1 MSSSSS
7 HSVPDCCT
15 AIESELLNSDQNP
28 DFRSFTRPPE
38 GRCNNLHQNV
48 PLSISLPQASF
59 FHLIVDLPSQ
69 LLFHYSHQAC
79 YAPLHSSSIL
89 LITANKCFQN
99 HRRHLTMHFILRRPR
114 QHSSDA
120 FISATTGTQHLV
132 SRFSHSFFDVLSIAC
147 MLGCEVVPLH

>member
-1 MSSSSS
+1 MKCPQVLCIQSRLLHSHRIRTLSS
-7 HSVPDCCT
+7 D
-15 AIESELLNSDQNP
+15 L
-28 DFRSFTRPPE
+28 
-38 GRCNNLHQNV
+38 RCNNLHQYV
-48 PLSISLPQASF
+48 PSSIPLPRVSF
-59 FHLIVDLPSQ
+59 FQLIVDLPSQ

-132 SRFSHSFFDVLSIAC
+132 SPFSLSLSFFDVLSIAC